1 MAAYIKMDSIKTG
14 ESKAK
19 GHEGKSGWI
28 EIGSFQFG
36 SGRSISTPT
45 GLSTKREA
53 SLPRVSD
60 VTITKLQDSTS
71 PALFQESV
79 VGKPSKVQIDV
90 TQTGTNE
97 PVVFCT
103 ITLTDALIASYSV
116 SGGGDRPTE
125 SLALN
130 FTKIEYLY
138 QGYDEK
144 GAPTSALK
152 KLATFDV
159 ATVQC

>member
-1 MAAYIKMDSIKTG
+1 MAAYIKVEGIKAG
-14 ESKAK
+14 ESLAK
-19 GHEGKSGWI
+19 GHEGKNGWM

-45 GLSTKREA
+45 GMASKREA

-71 PALFQESV
+71 PLLFQESV
-79 VGKPSKVQIDV
+79 SGKPGKVQIDI
-90 TQTGTNE
+90 TQTGTND

-103 ITLTDALIASYSV
+103 LTLTDALIASYSV

-125 SLALN
+125 SVVIN
-130 FTKIEYLY
+130 FTKIEYHY
-138 QGYDEK
+138 QGYDK
-144 GAPTSALK
+144 TGTPVAALK
-152 KLATFDV
+152 QVTGFDLAK
-159 ATVQC
+159 VQH